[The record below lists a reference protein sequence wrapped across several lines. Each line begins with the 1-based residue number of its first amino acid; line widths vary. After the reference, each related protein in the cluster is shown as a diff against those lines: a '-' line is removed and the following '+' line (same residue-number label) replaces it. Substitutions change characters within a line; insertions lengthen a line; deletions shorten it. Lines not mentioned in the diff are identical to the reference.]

1 MLLSVNRLKAPALVL
16 TSTLQL
22 ALNLF
27 DFRRIVC
34 SDCDVTGEDY
44 VQHVNECVSR
54 DVHQL
59 SEHGLIPRCNLKI
72 ALRIRNPAAR
82 SGQLQVDENTCLPIA
97 PTQTSNDLPRALT
110 ELGQPE
116 TTTLETRQ
124 PSLDGRATD
133 ADRA

>member
-59 SEHGLIPRCNLKI
+59 SEHGL
-72 ALRIRNPAAR
+72 NPQVQFEDR
-82 SGQLQVDENTCLPIA
+82 TSYSQSGCQKWPVA
-97 PTQTSNDLPRALT
+97 SR
-110 ELGQPE
+110 
-116 TTTLETRQ
+116 
-124 PSLDGRATD
+124 
-133 ADRA
+133 